1 LNTFQIAEPVS
12 IEEAVQL
19 LDNGEEI
26 VRPISGGTALVLLLK
41 SGLFQPDRLISLRRV
56 NGLTGIEQANGE
68 LRVGAMTT
76 LSRLGQLAEVQ
87 ELFPVI
93 GRTLVKLS
101 NVQVRNIATLG
112 GHLAHGDPHMDLPPV
127 LLTLN
132 ARIEVAGLNGTRW
145 MPLDKLFEGYY
156 ETSLS
161 ADEIITRVAIPVPS
175 ADSAAT
181 YEKFTALSADDWPTV
196 GIAVSATH
204 SNRHL
209 AGVRLAV
216 GAVTD
221 RPLLIS
227 KVEDALI
234 NQPLT
239 DALIDDAADLVASEV
254 EPLGDVRGSSE
265 YKREMVRVHTRRAL
279 LSVRSSFTRG
289 DTQ

>member
-1 LNTFQIAEPVS
+1 MNTFQIAEPVS

-19 LDNGEEI
+19 LDNGEET

-76 LSRLGQLAEVQ
+76 LSRLGQSAEVQ

-101 NVQVRNIATLG
+101 NVQVRNLATIG

-145 MPLDKLFEGYY
+145 MPLDELFEGYY

-181 YEKFTALSADDWPTV
+181 YEKFTALSADDWPAV
-196 GIAVSATH
+196 GVAVSATH

-209 AGVRLAV
+209 VGIRLAV

-227 KVEDALI
+227 KVEDGLI

-239 DALIDDAADLVASEV
+239 DALIEDAADLVASEV